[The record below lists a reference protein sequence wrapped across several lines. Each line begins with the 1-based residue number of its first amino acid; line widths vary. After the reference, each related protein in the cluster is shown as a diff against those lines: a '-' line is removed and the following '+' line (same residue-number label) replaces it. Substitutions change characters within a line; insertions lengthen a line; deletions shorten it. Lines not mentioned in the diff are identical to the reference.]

1 MTDAIAASAL
11 TTEELPLLF
20 ANEQLLLLLV
30 VPLKPHPD
38 LPEEQKD
45 TSHSCMYIINK
56 YIIVV
61 LYCICIMLCTWEDT
75 AMVDTGKLLIPVLLL
90 MVYITKH
97 TKLEEKNEA
106 NRAAGK
112 KRGDEQM

>member
-20 ANEQLLLLLV
+20 ANEQLLLSLV
-30 VPLKPHPD
+30 VPLKPPPD

-75 AMVDTGKLLIPVLLL
+75 AMVDTGKLLKQ
-90 MVYITKH
+90 THQAWRKERG
-97 TKLEEKNEA
+97 KQSRWEKERR
-106 NRAAGK
+106 RA
-112 KRGDEQM
+112 DVVT